1 MTESIDFAFFLH
13 LVNPINL
20 KSNSLT
26 RKEKTT
32 VHSSGFAFTHPFGWY
47 IKLIM
52 MVHQVAEKLT
62 ATGIQDSS
70 PKKHSAFEGGVQ
82 GLGGSEATSKLNY
95 DNDTSNSGQAGT
107 WGNLFKGNNL
117 RAKSLEREFYVQIR
131 DDILDQIM
139 EHGITTAQSKLF
151 SYLFKLTR
159 FGDRPVKTKVREI
172 LRATTLSKSA
182 YYVAIAKFERL
193 GWFRFTNV
201 DVEIS
206 NFCTPTKK
214 STKQDYQSTKQDYQ
228 STKQDYQ
235 STKQDSEEL
244 KPLPAKVPKTPQTL
258 QTYSDLVD
266 TLSEEQRESF
276 KKFCLKKIQE
286 CSFKIGSKQGWLNK
300 HGAEYLEEFKETYS
314 YALANPEVIPPKAAP
329 FDIPDIAYLKRV
341 YRDDWKNAAIHFGLI
356 DPNSPEEE
364 IQNES
369 EPVTALEV
377 TEKPIADSDNPQAPT
392 PKPIADSDNPQAP
405 MPKPIADSDNPQAPM
420 PKPIADSDNPQAPTP
435 KPIADSGNP
444 QEPTPPTPAIASN
457 HEQFAEGDRVVVAE
471 VGNSHYGKTGKIIA
485 ARSRSQDDKYIIAL
499 DRKSPSARELT
510 IKIPKGCKLTY
521 LTKL

>member
-1 MTESIDFAFFLH
+1 MMLH
-13 LVNPINL
+13 QL
-20 KSNSLT
+20 
-26 RKEKTT
+26 
-32 VHSSGFAFTHPFGWY
+32 
-47 IKLIM
+47 
-52 MVHQVAEKLT
+52 AEKLT
-62 ATGIQDSS
+62 VTEIQDSS
-70 PKKHSAFEGGVQ
+70 PKKYSAFEGGVQ
-82 GLGGSEATSKLNY
+82 GSGVSEATSKLNY

-107 WGNLFKGNNL
+107 WGNLFKENNL
-117 RAKSLEREFYVQIR
+117 RAKSQDREFYVQIR

-139 EHGITTAQSKLF
+139 EHGVTTAQSKLF

-159 FGDRPVKTKVREI
+159 FGDRRVKTKVREI
-172 LRATTLSKSA
+172 LLATTLSKSA

-193 GWFRFTNV
+193 GWFSFTHA

-214 STKQDYQSTKQDYQ
+214 STKQDSE
-228 STKQDYQ
+228 

-244 KPLPAKVPKTPQTL
+244 KPLPAKVPKTPQTI
-258 QTYSDLVD
+258 QTYSDLLH
-266 TLSEEQRESF
+266 TLSEDQRESF

-286 CSFKIGSKQGWLNK
+286 CSFKIGSKKAWLNK
-300 HGAEYLEEFKETYS
+300 HGDEYLEEFKEAYS
-314 YALANPEVIPPKAAP
+314 YALANPEVIPPKATP

-364 IQNES
+364 IQDES
-369 EPVTALEV
+369 EPVTAPEV
-377 TEKPIADSDNPQAPT
+377 TEKPISDSG
-392 PKPIADSDNPQAP
+392 
-405 MPKPIADSDNPQAPM
+405 
-420 PKPIADSDNPQAPTP
+420 NPQAPTP

-485 ARSRSQDDKYIIAL
+485 ARSRSQDDKYIIVL
-499 DRKSPSARELT
+499 DRKSPSVRELT
-510 IKIPKGCKLTY
+510 IKIPKESKLTY

>member
-1 MTESIDFAFFLH
+1 
-13 LVNPINL
+13 
-20 KSNSLT
+20 
-26 RKEKTT
+26 
-32 VHSSGFAFTHPFGWY
+32 
-47 IKLIM
+47 
-52 MVHQVAEKLT
+52 MVHQVTEKLT
-62 ATGIQDSS
+62 VTEIQDSS
-70 PKKHSAFEGGVQ
+70 PKKYSAFEGGVQ
-82 GLGGSEATSKLNY
+82 GSGVSEATSKLNY

-117 RAKSLEREFYVQIR
+117 RAKSQDREFYVQIR

-159 FGDRPVKTKVREI
+159 FGDRAVKTKVREI

-193 GWFRFTNV
+193 GWFSFTHA

-206 NFCTPTKK
+206 NFCTPKKK
-214 STKQDYQSTKQDYQ
+214 STKQDSQSTKQDYQ
-228 STKQDYQ
+228 STKQDSQSTKQDSQ

-244 KPLPAKVPKTPQTL
+244 KPLPAQVPKTPQTL
-258 QTYSDLVD
+258 QTYSNLLN
-266 TLSEEQRESF
+266 TLSEDQRESF

-286 CSFKIGSKQGWLNK
+286 CSFKIASKDAWLNK

-329 FDIPDIAYLKRV
+329 FDIPDIAYLKRI
-341 YRDDWKNAAIHFGLI
+341 YGGGWKDAAIHFGLI
-356 DPNSPEEE
+356 DPDSPDEE

-377 TEKPIADSDNPQAPT
+377 TAE
-392 PKPIADSDNPQAP
+392 
-405 MPKPIADSDNPQAPM
+405 
-420 PKPIADSDNPQAPTP
+420 
-435 KPIADSGNP
+435 PIADSGNLQELSPKPITESDNP
-444 QEPTPPTPAIASN
+444 QEPTPPTPVIDSN
-457 HEQFAEGDRVVVAE
+457 HEQFVEGDRVVIAE
-471 VGNSHYGKTGKIIA
+471 VGNAHQGKTGKIIA

-499 DRKSPSARELT
+499 DRKSPSAREVT

>member
-1 MTESIDFAFFLH
+1 
-13 LVNPINL
+13 
-20 KSNSLT
+20 
-26 RKEKTT
+26 
-32 VHSSGFAFTHPFGWY
+32 
-47 IKLIM
+47 M

-117 RAKSLEREFYVQIR
+117 RAKSQDREFYVQIR

-159 FGDRPVKTKVREI
+159 FGDRAVKTKVREI

-193 GWFRFTNV
+193 GWFSFTHA

-206 NFCTPTKK
+206 NFCTPKKK
-214 STKQDYQSTKQDYQ
+214 STKQDSQSTKQDYQ
-228 STKQDYQ
+228 STKQDSQSTKQDSQ

-244 KPLPAKVPKTPQTL
+244 KPLPAQVPKTPQTL
-258 QTYSDLVD
+258 QTYSNLLN
-266 TLSEEQRESF
+266 TLSEDQRESF

-286 CSFKIGSKQGWLNK
+286 CSFKIASKDAWLNK

-329 FDIPDIAYLKRV
+329 FDIPDIAYLKRI
-341 YRDDWKNAAIHFGLI
+341 YGGGWKDAAIHFGLI
-356 DPNSPEEE
+356 DPDSPDEE

-377 TEKPIADSDNPQAPT
+377 TAE
-392 PKPIADSDNPQAP
+392 
-405 MPKPIADSDNPQAPM
+405 
-420 PKPIADSDNPQAPTP
+420 
-435 KPIADSGNP
+435 PIADSGNLQELSPKPITESDNP
-444 QEPTPPTPAIASN
+444 QEPTPPTPVIDSN
-457 HEQFAEGDRVVVAE
+457 HEQFVEGDRVVIAE
-471 VGNSHYGKTGKIIA
+471 VGNAHQGKTGKIIA

-499 DRKSPSARELT
+499 DRKSPSAREVT